1 MWPTGAC
8 RLCRHPAVEHA
19 MLLLGELVND
29 GTVQALDEI
38 RVAAVLLG
46 ELAQPDDLALDS
58 AIERGHLR
66 TIGS

>member
-1 MWPTGAC
+1 
-8 RLCRHPAVEHA
+8 